1 MDRGGRL
8 SSGRV
13 RISAR
18 YHTRGRLLQP
28 ILITYTCAA
37 VGLHC
42 VGIRRAERLLIQPL
56 RAAVG
61 GLAVAF

>member
-1 MDRGGRL
+1 MDWGGRL

-13 RISAR
+13 HISAR
-18 YHTRGRLLQP
+18 YHSRGRLLQQ

-37 VGLHC
+37 VGPTV

-61 GLAVAF
+61 ELAAAF